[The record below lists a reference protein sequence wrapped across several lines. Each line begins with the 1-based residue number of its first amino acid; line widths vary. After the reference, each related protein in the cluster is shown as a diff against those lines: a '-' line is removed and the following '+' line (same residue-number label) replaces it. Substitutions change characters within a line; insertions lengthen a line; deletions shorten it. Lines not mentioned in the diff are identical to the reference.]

1 MTAIVL
7 LILGILALFVWLLS
21 RKDKEYK
28 AQIEQERN
36 DLLRRFSLEFVK
48 LGADRSADKDSP
60 SGTSFTKSDEAFM
73 QQAMDVA
80 KENIGNP
87 DFSIDHF
94 AAKMLMSRSN
104 LNLRVRAKFGVSP
117 LEFLKTVRFNEA
129 CRLLLERK
137 QSISEIAYA
146 TGFAT
151 PSYFA
156 ATFRHVIGCTPTEY
170 IKRNTPA

>member
-1 MTAIVL
+1 MRTA
-7 LILGILALFVWLLS
+7 
-21 RKDKEYK
+21 
-28 AQIEQERN
+28 
-36 DLLRRFSLEFVK
+36 
-48 LGADRSADKDSP
+48 
-60 SGTSFTKSDEAFM
+60 M
-73 QQAMDVA
+73 QVV
-80 KENIGNP
+80 KENIDNP
-87 DFSIDHF
+87 DFSVE
-94 AAKMLMSRSN
+94 ALASAMNMSRSN
-104 LNLRVRAKFGVSP
+104 LHLRVKALFGVSS
-117 LEFLKTVRFNEA
+117 LEFIKTVRLNEA

>member
-1 MTAIVL
+1 MKI
-7 LILGILALFVWLLS
+7 LIASDIHG
-21 RKDKEYK
+21 
-28 AQIEQERN
+28 
-36 DLLRRFSLEFVK
+36 
-48 LGADRSADKDSP
+48 SAKY
-60 SGTSFTKSDEAFM
+60 
-73 QQAMDVA
+73 
-80 KENIGNP
+80 
-87 DFSIDHF
+87 
-94 AAKMLMSRSN
+94 
-104 LNLRVRAKFGVSP
+104 
-117 LEFLKTVRFNEA
+117 